1 MHEVY
6 TDISKIIKKYP
17 YRKNVYIQDNNA
29 YTPVD
34 DDKEPDNYEDLVKQ
48 ELFS

>member
-1 MHEVY
+1 MPDVY
-6 TDISKIIKKYP
+6 TDISNNYKKYP

-29 YTPVD
+29 YAPV
-34 DDKEPDNYEDLVKQ
+34 DDKEPDNYEYLVRQ